1 MDLINQMMCQQIVPE
16 GPAACDQNIFAG
28 LAFEFGNL
36 LVRVCTPD
44 DADVGPVSRQR
55 V

>member
-1 MDLINQMMCQQIVPE
+1 MDLINQIMRQQIVPE
-16 GPAACDQNIFAG
+16 RPAACYQNIFAA

-44 DADVGPVSRQR
+44 DADIWPVSCQAI
-55 V
+55 

>member
-1 MDLINQMMCQQIVPE
+1 MDLINQIMRQQIVPE
-16 GPAACDQNIFAG
+16 SLAACDQNIFAG

-44 DADVGPVSRQR
+44 DADIGPGSCQR
-55 V
+55 I